1 MDAMVAAGVT
11 GLIELSPAGTL
22 AGLAKRGMPGVE
34 TLALKTPEQ
43 LDAAIELAK
52 NHG

>member
-1 MDAMVAAGVT
+1 MEAMLAAGVT
-11 GLIELSPAGTL
+11 ALIELSPAGTL

-34 TLALKTPEQ
+34 TLALKSPDQ
-43 LDAAIELAK
+43 LDAAIELAN